1 MSWPKEN
8 RQEDKQWST
17 NHYTGNWRLSNRKH
31 KKNKPGRVS
40 SSCATGTRRVT
51 PVKHPVITHER
62 GKIDIV
68 ITTKGTI
75 ICGHMTQIFHGAD
88 IYVRSDDFNS
98 PWLVVWSV
106 LNSSVTNKFNK
117 WIWASLYFFFWLWE
131 WGFDGGCH
139 W

>member
-1 MSWPKEN
+1 MIYKPLHRKLKFEQ
-8 RQEDKQWST
+8 QETQ
-17 NHYTGNWRLSNRKH
+17 
-31 KKNKPGRVS
+31 KNKPGRVS

-75 ICGHMTQIFHGAD
+75 IRGHVTQIFHGAD

-98 PWLVVWSV
+98 P
-106 LNSSVTNKFNK
+106 
-117 WIWASLYFFFWLWE
+117 
-131 WGFDGGCH
+131 
-139 W
+139 